1 LVAALH
7 KRNMHPPPCANAL
20 ISKELSSM
28 GVSRVHSADVLR
40 VTPRS
45 RFETARA
52 HDPSVKSNEYQRVS
66 RPARVAG
73 MVLASQRS
81 KPNQISIKV
90 TAMTDK
96 RRVLVV
102 DDNEIVRLSYLRS
115 LTAAQCNVETAWNG
129 DEALRAMEE
138 EPFDVVLLDL
148 RMPGMSGMDVLKAI
162 KEKWP
167 DTEVVVITGYPSLET
182 AKEAVQLGAHNYLA
196 KPVGPV
202 EVIKATSDAVTQKQW
217 ALHPLR
223 MQCEGSADQDA
234 AAQERPGAAH

>member
-1 LVAALH
+1 
-7 KRNMHPPPCANAL
+7 
-20 ISKELSSM
+20 
-28 GVSRVHSADVLR
+28 
-40 VTPRS
+40 
-45 RFETARA
+45 
-52 HDPSVKSNEYQRVS
+52 
-66 RPARVAG
+66 
-73 MVLASQRS
+73 
-81 KPNQISIKV
+81 
-90 TAMTDK
+90 MTEK

-115 LTAAQCNVETAWNG
+115 LTAAHCNVETAWNG

-138 EPFDVVLLDL
+138 QPFDVVLLDL

-167 DTEVVVITGYPSLET
+167 DTEVVVITGYPSVET

-217 ALHPLR
+217 ALHLVR
-223 MQCEGSADQDA
+223 MQRDGSAAEA
-234 AAQERPGAAH
+234 ASTEGRPGVAH